1 MGFTSRASP
10 SPQQMGFASWGSP
23 SPSELDS
30 PHGGPPYPGG
40 PLLQVNGIHLKG
52 FPLSTANGIR
62 FKGVPFSKA
71 NGIRLKG
78 VPLSNANESRLK
90 GLPPLQCEWDSLQGG
105 PFLQSEWDSL
115 QGIPPLHSDSVSL
128 QGTLLHLDISTHP
141 VLRLRITPLRDPICG
156 LLLPSIFP
164 SKGDKEADESSLTAP
179 VKAMIDFILK
189 ASRMP
194 RSHLTILRQDL
205 STSLPMQELQ
215 TLRFPRDRFW
225 PSALRC
231 QMPSLTHNRD
241 SLIALRTEGYAILC
255 CLLSTSSR
263 RSPIRLLKEVS

>member
-1 MGFTSRASP
+1 
-10 SPQQMGFASWGSP
+10 MGFASWGSP
-23 SPSELDS
+23 SPSEWDS

-52 FPLSTANGIR
+52 LPLSTANGIR

-90 GLPPLQCEWDSLQGG
+90 GFPPLQCEWDSLQVG
-105 PFLQSEWDSL
+105 PLLQSEWDSL
-115 QGIPPLHSDSVSL
+115 QGIPPLHSDRVSL

-141 VLRLRITPLRDPICG
+141 VLRLWITPLRDPICG
-156 LLLPSIFP
+156 LPLPSIFP

-189 ASRMP
+189 SFPDAQESP
-194 RSHLTILRQDL
+194 YHPSSKSFDLYPYAGVTIAAIP
-205 STSLPMQELQ
+205 SGSL
-215 TLRFPRDRFW
+215 F
-225 PSALRC
+225 A
-231 QMPSLTHNRD
+231 
-241 SLIALRTEGYAILC
+241 
-255 CLLSTSSR
+255 
-263 RSPIRLLKEVS
+263 

>member
-1 MGFTSRASP
+1 MN
-10 SPQQMGFASWGSP
+10 
-23 SPSELDS
+23 E
-30 PHGGPPYPGG
+30 
-40 PLLQVNGIHLKG
+40 IHLKG
-52 FPLSTANGIR
+52 LPLSTANGIR

-78 VPLSNANESRLK
+78 FPLSNANESRLK
-90 GLPPLQCEWDSLQGG
+90 GFPSLQCKWDSLQGG
-105 PFLQSEWDSL
+105 PLLQSERYSL
-115 QGIPPLHSDSVSL
+115 PGIPPLHSDSVSL

-179 VKAMIDFILK
+179 IRTMIDFILK
-189 ASRMP
+189 SFPDAQKSPYHPSSR
-194 RSHLTILRQDL
+194 SFE
-205 STSLPMQELQ
+205 ELQ

-231 QMPSLTHNRD
+231 QMPSLTLNRD
-241 SLIALRTEGYAILC
+241 SLIALRREGYALLC
-255 CLLSTSSR
+255 CLLSTSLR

>member
-10 SPQQMGFASWGSP
+10 SLQRMGFASWGSP
-23 SPSELDS
+23 SPSEWDS

-62 FKGVPFSKA
+62 
-71 NGIRLKG
+71 LKG

-90 GLPPLQCEWDSLQGG
+90 GFPHPPLQCEWDSLQGG
-105 PFLQSEWDSL
+105 PLLQSEWDSL

-156 LLLPSIFP
+156 LLLPFIFP
-164 SKGDKEADESSLTAP
+164 SKGDKEADEPSLTAP
-179 VKAMIDFILK
+179 VKTIIDFILK
-189 ASRMP
+189 SFPDAQKSPYHPSSR
-194 RSHLTILRQDL
+194 SFE
-205 STSLPMQELQ
+205 ELQ

-231 QMPSLTHNRD
+231 QMPSLTLNRD
-241 SLIALRTEGYAILC
+241 SLIALRMEGYAILC
-255 CLLSTSSR
+255 CLLSKSSR